1 MSDSISKA
9 TYFISFSS
17 GIRVTGS
24 ERDNGMPCYDRFP
37 SQSDEFD
44 EIEEVVEEYSLA
56 PLFQRIHI
64 SGDDTSGVSLV

>member
-1 MSDSISKA
+1 M
-9 TYFISFSS
+9 
-17 GIRVTGS
+17 TGS